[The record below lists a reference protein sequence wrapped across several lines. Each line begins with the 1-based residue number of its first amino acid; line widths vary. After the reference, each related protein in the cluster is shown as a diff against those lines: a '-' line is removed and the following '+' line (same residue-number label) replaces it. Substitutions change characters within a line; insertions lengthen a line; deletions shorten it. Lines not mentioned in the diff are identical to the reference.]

1 MLKLLA
7 VATVIALTLGA
18 RGSFSATPSIEVEAL
33 LPDTAVLK
41 IDGQRKTLKVG
52 QSFGGVTLIAA
63 YSRTATLEVDGQQ
76 MVVGISRRIG
86 SSYQQPKEQVVTIT
100 RNAMLQYHTTASI
113 NGRQVQVLVDT
124 GANVVAISSTQAR
137 VLGIDYSAG
146 TPSKVETASGIIPA
160 HIVILRSVSV
170 GGILVNNVRASVVE
184 GDFPATILLGMTYLQ
199 HVQMKEH
206 NGVLSLSRAW

>member
-1 MLKLLA
+1 MHKLLRLA
-7 VATVIALTLGA
+7 MLIALALSVG
-18 RGSFSATPSIEVEAL
+18 GSFAATPGIEVEAL

-41 IDGQRKTLKVG
+41 INGQRKTLKVG

-86 SSYQQPKEQVVTIT
+86 SSYQEPKEQVVTIQ

-124 GANVVAISSTQAR
+124 GANVVAMSSAQAQA
-137 VLGIDYSAG
+137 LGIDYSAG
-146 TPSKVETASGIIPA
+146 IPSKVETASGVIPA
-160 HIVILRSVSV
+160 HMVTLRSVSV

-184 GDFPATILLGMTYLQ
+184 GDFPATLLLGMTYLQ
-199 HVQMKEH
+199 HVKIQEN